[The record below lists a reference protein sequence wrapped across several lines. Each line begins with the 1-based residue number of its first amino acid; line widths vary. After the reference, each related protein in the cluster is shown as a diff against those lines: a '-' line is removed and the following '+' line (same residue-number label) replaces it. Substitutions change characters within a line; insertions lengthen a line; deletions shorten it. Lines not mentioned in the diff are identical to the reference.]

1 MYKTFIFLHIV
12 SAILATGPLVMIFPL
27 LRYAERERIDQ
38 SDAIIV
44 PIQKAVWVVMHG
56 GHLVV
61 TTGVLLILFG
71 PYPWHTSWV
80 VLTVLVMLLCSFF
93 LATAYSKQWK
103 AFERERWTNKQLWS
117 NVRRITWIYIGIM
130 LTMLWLM
137 VTKPVLWSF

>member
-12 SAILATGPLVMIFPL
+12 SAILATGPLFMIFPL
-27 LRYAERERIDQ
+27 LHYAERERIAQ

-103 AFERERWTNKQLWS
+103 AFEREHWTNKQLWS
-117 NVRRITWIYIGIM
+117 NVRRVTWIYIGIM
-130 LTMLWLM
+130 LMMLWLM